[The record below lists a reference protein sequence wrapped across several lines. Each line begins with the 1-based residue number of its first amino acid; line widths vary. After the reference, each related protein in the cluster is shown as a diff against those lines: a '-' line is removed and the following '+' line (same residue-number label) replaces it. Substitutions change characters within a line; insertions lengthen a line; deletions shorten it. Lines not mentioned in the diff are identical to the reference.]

1 LVLLIFR
8 RLKANYLALKL
19 HGVCAILATPF
30 DSQKRIDE
38 RGLRALVDFELTSGV
53 HGITILGILGEVLRL
68 SDAER
73 REITRIVVDEV
84 RGRVPVISGT
94 GATGTDLAI
103 MYSKEAEELKADALM
118 IAPPRLAKPNDDA
131 LVKYYRDVAKE
142 VTIPIVIQDE
152 PSTYAVHMSPKLI
165 AQLSEIEHVEYIK
178 LEDPPTP
185 IKVSQIR
192 NLIGDK
198 LGIFGGLGGLYA
210 LEELSRGAIGVMT
223 GFAYPEILVNVY
235 EAFSQGR
242 RDEARSLFYRAMP
255 LIRYEAQ
262 PTINVAIRKEIFK
275 RRGIIKDATLREP
288 AAKLDSDSLKELD
301 ELLSTIDSNVLPSES
316 KKISTTTK
324 QTNTPTVHDRNA
336 RT

>member
-1 LVLLIFR
+1 
-8 RLKANYLALKL
+8 LALKL

-30 DSQKRIDE
+30 DSQKRLDE
-38 RGLRALVDFELTSGV
+38 RSLRALVDFELRAGV

-73 REITRIVVDEV
+73 REITRILVDEV

-118 IAPPRLAKPNDDA
+118 FAPPRLAKPNDDA
-131 LVKYYRDVAKE
+131 LVKYYKDIANE

-152 PSTYAVHMSPKLI
+152 PTTYAVHMSPKLI
-165 AQLSEIEHVEYIK
+165 AQLSEIEHLEYLK

-185 IKVSQIR
+185 TKVSQIR

-210 LEELSRGAIGVMT
+210 FEELARGAVGVMT

-242 RDEARSLFYRAMP
+242 RNEARSLFYQAMP

-275 RRGIIKDATLREP
+275 RRGIIKDSTLREP
-288 AAKLDSDSLKELD
+288 AGKLDSDNLKELD
-301 ELLSTIDSNVLPSES
+301 ELISTLDSTLNLES
-316 KKISTTTK
+316 KKIVATTK
-324 QTNTPTVHDRNA
+324 QTPITPNRKT

>member
-1 LVLLIFR
+1 
-8 RLKANYLALKL
+8 LALKL

-30 DSQKRIDE
+30 DSQKRLDE
-38 RGLRALVDFELTSGV
+38 RSLRALVDFELRAGV

-68 SDAER
+68 SDAEL
-73 REITRIVVDEV
+73 REITSIVVDEV

-131 LVKYYRDVAKE
+131 LVKYYKDIANE

-152 PSTYAVHMSPKLI
+152 PTTYAVHMSPKLI
-165 AQLSEIEHVEYIK
+165 AQLSEIEHLEYLK

-185 IKVSQIR
+185 TKVSQIR

-210 LEELSRGAIGVMT
+210 FEELARGAVGVMT

-242 RDEARSLFYRAMP
+242 RNEARSLFYQAMP

-275 RRGIIKDATLREP
+275 RRGIIKDSTLREP
-288 AAKLDSDSLKELD
+288 AGKLDSDNLKELD
-301 ELLSTIDSNVLPSES
+301 ELISTLDSTLNLES
-316 KKISTTTK
+316 KKIVATTK
-324 QTNTPTVHDRNA
+324 QTPITPNRKT

>member
-1 LVLLIFR
+1 M
-8 RLKANYLALKL
+8 ALKL

-30 DSQKRIDE
+30 DSQKRLDE
-38 RGLRALVDFELTSGV
+38 RSLRALVDFELRAGV

-73 REITRIVVDEV
+73 REITRILVDEV

-118 IAPPRLAKPNDDA
+118 FAPPRLAKPNDDA
-131 LVKYYRDVAKE
+131 LVKYYKDIANE

-152 PSTYAVHMSPKLI
+152 PTTYAVHMSPKLI
-165 AQLSEIEHVEYIK
+165 AQLSEIEHLEYLK

-185 IKVSQIR
+185 TKVSQIR

-210 LEELSRGAIGVMT
+210 FEELARGAVGVMT

-242 RDEARSLFYRAMP
+242 RNEARSLFYQAMP

-275 RRGIIKDATLREP
+275 RRGIIKDSTLREP
-288 AAKLDSDSLKELD
+288 AGKLDSDNLKELD
-301 ELLSTIDSNVLPSES
+301 ELISTLDSTLNLES
-316 KKISTTTK
+316 KKIVATTK
-324 QTNTPTVHDRNA
+324 QTPITPNRKT

>member
-1 LVLLIFR
+1 LTFG
-8 RLKANYLALKL
+8 RLRVVCLALKL

-30 DSQKRIDE
+30 DSQKRLDE
-38 RGLRALVDFELTSGV
+38 RSLRALVDFELRAGV

-68 SDAER
+68 SDAEL

-131 LVKYYRDVAKE
+131 LVKYYKDIANE

-152 PSTYAVHMSPKLI
+152 PTTYAVHMSPKLI
-165 AQLSEIEHVEYIK
+165 AQLSEIEHLEYLK

-185 IKVSQIR
+185 TKVSQIR

-210 LEELSRGAIGVMT
+210 FEELARGAVGVMT

-242 RDEARSLFYRAMP
+242 RNEARSLFYQAMP

-275 RRGIIKDATLREP
+275 RRGIIKDSTLREP
-288 AAKLDSDSLKELD
+288 AGKLDSDNLKELD
-301 ELLSTIDSNVLPSES
+301 ELISTLDSTLNLES
-316 KKISTTTK
+316 KKIVATTK
-324 QTNTPTVHDRNA
+324 QTPITPNRKT

>member
-1 LVLLIFR
+1 M
-8 RLKANYLALKL
+8 ALKL

-30 DSQKRIDE
+30 DSQKRLDE
-38 RGLRALVDFELTSGV
+38 RSLRALVDFELRAGV

-68 SDAER
+68 SDAEL

-131 LVKYYRDVAKE
+131 LVKYYKDIANE

-152 PSTYAVHMSPKLI
+152 PTTYAVHMSPKLI
-165 AQLSEIEHVEYIK
+165 AQLSEIEHLEYLK

-185 IKVSQIR
+185 TKVSQIR

-210 LEELSRGAIGVMT
+210 FEELARGAVGVMT

-242 RDEARSLFYRAMP
+242 RNEARSLFYQAMP

-275 RRGIIKDATLREP
+275 RRGIIKDSTLREP
-288 AAKLDSDSLKELD
+288 AGKLDSDNLKELD
-301 ELLSTIDSNVLPSES
+301 ELISTLDSTLNLES
-316 KKISTTTK
+316 KKIVATTK
-324 QTNTPTVHDRNA
+324 QTPITPNRKT

>member
-1 LVLLIFR
+1 M
-8 RLKANYLALKL
+8 ALKL

-30 DSQKRIDE
+30 DSQKRLDE
-38 RGLRALVDFELTSGV
+38 RSLRALVDFELRAGV

-118 IAPPRLAKPNDDA
+118 FAPPRLAKPNDDA
-131 LVKYYRDVAKE
+131 LVKYYKDIANE

-152 PSTYAVHMSPKLI
+152 PTTYAVHMSPKLI
-165 AQLSEIEHVEYIK
+165 AQLSEIEHLEYLK

-185 IKVSQIR
+185 TKVSQIR

-210 LEELSRGAIGVMT
+210 FEELARGAVGVMT

-242 RDEARSLFYRAMP
+242 RNEARSLFYQAMP

-275 RRGIIKDATLREP
+275 RRGIIKDSTLREP
-288 AAKLDSDSLKELD
+288 AGKLDSDNLKELD
-301 ELLSTIDSNVLPSES
+301 ELISTLDSTLNLES
-316 KKISTTTK
+316 KKIVATTK
-324 QTNTPTVHDRNA
+324 QTPITPNRKT

>member
-1 LVLLIFR
+1 
-8 RLKANYLALKL
+8 
-19 HGVCAILATPF
+19 
-30 DSQKRIDE
+30 
-38 RGLRALVDFELTSGV
+38 
-53 HGITILGILGEVLRL
+53 
-68 SDAER
+68 
-73 REITRIVVDEV
+73 
-84 RGRVPVISGT
+84 
-94 GATGTDLAI
+94 

-118 IAPPRLAKPNDDA
+118 FAPPRLAKPNDDA
-131 LVKYYRDVAKE
+131 LVKYYKDIANE

-152 PSTYAVHMSPKLI
+152 PTTYAVHMSPKLI
-165 AQLSEIEHVEYIK
+165 AQLSEIEHLEYLK

-185 IKVSQIR
+185 TKVSQIR

-210 LEELSRGAIGVMT
+210 FEELARGAVGVMT

-242 RDEARSLFYRAMP
+242 RNEARSLFYQAMP

-275 RRGIIKDATLREP
+275 RRGIIKDSTLREP
-288 AAKLDSDSLKELD
+288 AGKLDSDNLKELD
-301 ELLSTIDSNVLPSES
+301 ELISTLDSTLNLES
-316 KKISTTTK
+316 KKIVATTK
-324 QTNTPTVHDRNA
+324 QTPITPNRKT